1 MVKIIVV
8 GSGLTGCLT
17 AAKIANKYKKFEIT
31 LIESSNKVFQSMNS
45 INING
50 SKINNG
56 YHALEI
62 NRAEKLFSYLKKISK
77 LKFVKKKSK
86 RHMIINEYLI
96 KEHERLK
103 KYPKNLVNSFK
114 KKKIKSKNLL
124 TFFNN
129 LTGDL
134 KKTIYITSKRYS
146 DKYKD
151 TLSFFIPWFLPREF
165 KYISNDEGSKFRE
178 KTKKKNF
185 KNFVSVPEN
194 GLFESLSKPF
204 YQYLNSLDNLKI
216 KTNIKANYE
225 DEKITFLKDDK
236 KLNICYDYMFFCS
249 SPIFFL
255 KKNQKLLNKLMLN
268 RKIFVCCLIDLK
280 NKIKKDF
287 TEIICMIENF
297 KELSRF
303 SKINF
308 HKNQK
313 KCLVEFIFNKKN
325 EIKVKLNKY
334 RLKVALDP
342 ILDNNKINSLNYK
355 ITRSV
360 YYPNNKVIM
369 ICRDYLKKKLKKINS
384 KNNKVFCNM
393 NFGPINM
400 SKSWIE
406 SENNIKVLKN
416 ELSR

>member
-31 LIESSNKVFQSMNS
+31 LIDSSSKVFQSMNA
-45 INING
+45 INIGG

-62 NRAEKLFSYLKKISK
+62 NRAANLFSYLKKILK
-77 LKFVKKKSK
+77 LKFKKKKSK
-86 RHMIINEYLI
+86 RYLIINEYLI
-96 KEHERLK
+96 KEHETLK
-103 KYPKNLVNSFK
+103 KYPENLVRSFK
-114 KKKIKSKNLL
+114 KRNLKSKNLV

-134 KKTIYITSKRYS
+134 KKTIHKTSERYS
-146 DKYKD
+146 NIYKD
-151 TLSFFIPWFLPREF
+151 TLGFFIPWFLPREF
-165 KYISNDEGSKFRE
+165 SYISNDEGSSFRE

-204 YQYLNSLDNLKI
+204 YQYLNKINNIQI
-216 KTNIKANYE
+216 KTNIRANYE
-225 DEKITFLKDDK
+225 GKKITFYEDNK
-236 KLNICYDYMFFCS
+236 KLDIDYDYMFFCS

-255 KKNQKLLNKLMLN
+255 KRNQKLLSKLMQN
-268 RKIFVCCLIDLK
+268 RKLFVCCLLNLK
-280 NKIKKDF
+280 KKIKKDF

-308 HKNQK
+308 KKNQK
-313 KCLVEFIFNKKN
+313 KCLVELIFTKKN
-325 EIKVKLNKY
+325 KIKEKLNKT
-334 RLKVALDP
+334 RIKKALEP
-342 ILDNNKINSLNYK
+342 ILNDNKINSLNYK
-355 ITRSV
+355 ITRNV
-360 YYPNNKVIM
+360 YYPNYKM
-369 ICRDYLKKKLKKINS
+369 IKICKDHLRKKLKRINS
-384 KNNKVFCNM
+384 KESKVFCNM

-400 SKSWIE
+400 SKSWNE
-406 SENNIKVLKN
+406 SENNIKILKN

>member
-1 MVKIIVV
+1 M
-8 GSGLTGCLT
+8 
-17 AAKIANKYKKFEIT
+17 
-31 LIESSNKVFQSMNS
+31 
-45 INING
+45 
-50 SKINNG
+50 
-56 YHALEI
+56 
-62 NRAEKLFSYLKKISK
+62 
-77 LKFVKKKSK
+77 
-86 RHMIINEYLI
+86 
-96 KEHERLK
+96 
-103 KYPKNLVNSFK
+103 
-114 KKKIKSKNLL
+114 
-124 TFFNN
+124 
-129 LTGDL
+129 TGDL

-268 RKIFVCCLIDLK
+268 RKIFVCCLIDLR

-303 SKINF
+303 TK
-308 HKNQK
+308 
-313 KCLVEFIFNKKN
+313 
-325 EIKVKLNKY
+325 
-334 RLKVALDP
+334 
-342 ILDNNKINSLNYK
+342 
-355 ITRSV
+355 
-360 YYPNNKVIM
+360 
-369 ICRDYLKKKLKKINS
+369 
-384 KNNKVFCNM
+384 
-393 NFGPINM
+393 
-400 SKSWIE
+400 
-406 SENNIKVLKN
+406 
-416 ELSR
+416 

>member
-17 AAKIANKYKKFEIT
+17 AAKIANKYKKSEIT

-62 NRAEKLFSYLKKISK
+62 NRAEKLFSYLKQK
-77 LKFVKKKSK
+77 LKVKFVKKKSK
-86 RHMIINEYLI
+86 RYLIINEYLI
-96 KEHERLK
+96 KEHEKLK
-103 KYPKNLVNSFK
+103 KYPKNLAMSFK
-114 KKKIKSKNLL
+114 KKKLKSKNLL
-124 TFFNN
+124 AFFNS

-134 KKTIYITSKRYS
+134 KKAIYNSSERYS
-146 DKYKD
+146 DICKD

-165 KYISNDEGSKFRE
+165 SYISNDEGSIFRE

-204 YQYLNSLDNLKI
+204 YKYLNKLDNLKI
-216 KTNIKANYE
+216 KTNIKASYE
-225 DEKITFLKDDK
+225 GQKITFLKNNK
-236 KLNICYDYMFFCS
+236 KLNIDYDYMFFCS

-255 KKNQKLLNKLMLN
+255 KKTPKLLNKLMQN
-268 RKIFVCCLIDLK
+268 RKLFVCCLINLK
-280 NKIKKDF
+280 KKIKKNF

-308 HKNQK
+308 KNSQK
-313 KCLVEFIFNKKN
+313 KCLVEFIFNKNN
-325 EIKVKLNKY
+325 EIKPKLNKHN
-334 RLKVALDP
+334 LKIALEP
-342 ILDNNKINSLNYK
+342 ILGDNKINSLYYK
-355 ITRSV
+355 ITRDV
-360 YYPNNKVIM
+360 YYPNYEVIK
-369 ICRDYLKKKLKKINS
+369 ICRDHLRRKLKKINS
-384 KNNKVFCNM
+384 KKSKVFCNM

-406 SENNIKVLKN
+406 SENNIKILKN